1 MALPDRDSVRD
12 WVGKTVVDR
21 HGAEIGTVTHL
32 LADEDTGAPEWLYAD
47 MAGTTVVVPL
57 FDATEAGDRVQV
69 VVDRGLVDGAP
80 RYGES
85 RELTTDQEAALYRHY
100 SIEASTETS
109 DSLLP
114 APDAEV
120 PATTAVTATAGVSAP
135 PPVSTPAPVPEEVEE
150 LPPPPPVAQPG
161 DRDFGRAEQSGGGR
175 STAGIAGAVA
185 AVLALGGVV
194 FSVLRR
200 RQQPKARVSRGA
212 RRTGRNAAKVTRR
225 ARRTGRTRAVTAS
238 RVARLTG
245 RRAARRAQAVPAT
258 GRARVEHLVAAAAP
272 AVANAAQSVREAALT
287 GASTAGPA
295 VARTAQS
302 VRQAALSGASAAGP
316 AVTDAAHRLGE
327 ATRSGASAAGPLLA
341 GTGQVLQT
349 GANAGADLTRQVV
362 EVGSELVATALSRVA
377 EAGAEIGSTGLRA
390 AMKVGGAIE
399 SVPEEVAEAGHR
411 IKKTGKRAARLTS
424 LGLGAGAGYVVGAR
438 YGDYG
443 QIQQAA
449 ARLTGRG

>member
-21 HGAEIGTVTHL
+21 HGADIGTVTHL
-32 LADEDTGAPEWLYAD
+32 LADEETGAPEWLYAD

-100 SIEASTETS
+100 GIETSTETS
-109 DSLLP
+109 ESLLP

-120 PATTAVTATAGVSAP
+120 PATTAVATPDGVSAP
-135 PPVSTPAPVPEEVEE
+135 PPVSTPAPATEEVEQ

-161 DRDFGRAEQSGGGR
+161 DRDFGRAEASGGGR

-194 FSVLRR
+194 FSLVRR

-212 RRTGRNAAKVTRR
+212 RRTGRKAAK
-225 ARRTGRTRAVTAS
+225 AS
-238 RVARLTG
+238 RGVRRTG

-287 GASTAGPA
+287 SAAAAGPA
-295 VARTAQS
+295 VAKTAQT
-302 VRQAALSGASAAGP
+302 VREAALSGATAAGP
-316 AVTDAAHRLGE
+316 AVADVAHRLGE
-327 ATRSGASAAGPLLA
+327 VTRSGASAAGPLLA
-341 GTGQVLQT
+341 TTGHALQT

-362 EVGSELVATALSRVA
+362 EVGSELAAAALSRVA

-411 IKKTGKRAARLTS
+411 IRKTGKRAARLTS
-424 LGLGAGAGYVVGAR
+424 LGVGAGAGYVVGAR

>member
-85 RELTTDQEAALYRHY
+85 RELTTDQESALYRHY
-100 SIEASTETS
+100 GIQATTDTS

-114 APDAEV
+114 APDADV
-120 PATTAVTATAGVSAP
+120 PPTTAVAATDGASAP
-135 PPVSTPAPVPEEVEE
+135 PPVATPAPVSAPAGDTQEVEE

-161 DRDFGRAEQSGGGR
+161 DRDFGRAEQTGGR

-194 FSVLRR
+194 FSLRR
-200 RQQPKARVSRGA
+200 RRQRPAVKVSRSARRTGRKASKASRGA
-212 RRTGRNAAKVTRR
+212 RRTGRRAAK
-225 ARRTGRTRAVTAS
+225 
-238 RVARLTG
+238 
-245 RRAARRAQAVPAT
+245 RAQAVPAT

-272 AVANAAQSVREAALT
+272 AVAHAAQSVREAALT
-287 GASTAGPA
+287 GASVAAPT

-302 VRQAALSGASAAGP
+302 VRQAAMSGASAAGP
-316 AVTDAAHRLGE
+316 TVADVAHRLGE

-341 GTGQVLQT
+341 TTGHALQAGATT
-349 GANAGADLTRQVV
+349 GAELTRQVV
-362 EVGSELVATALSRVA
+362 ETGTELAAAALSKAA
-377 EAGAEIGSTGLRA
+377 EAGAELGSTGLRA
-390 AMKVGGAIE
+390 AMRVGGAIE

-411 IKKTGKRAARLTS
+411 IRKTGKRAARLTS
-424 LGLGAGAGYVVGAR
+424 LGLGAGAGYVVGTR